1 MSVLISTHCQLPRF
15 ELVVELR
22 VCLTGGTMAD
32 GRGPMSVCE
41 EEGLGCQSCLC
52 VRQVP
57 LFEIDQG
64 RAPGGYS
71 TQMDG

>member
-1 MSVLISTHCQLPRF
+1 
-15 ELVVELR
+15 
-22 VCLTGGTMAD
+22 MAD